1 VRSSVDRAE
10 PSETRLDE
18 SVPAGPIRDNVKL
31 LNATLFGDRD
41 YAVIG
46 WTPGP

>member
-1 VRSSVDRAE
+1 METSTSE
-10 PSETRLDE
+10 PSDTRLRED
-18 SVPAGPIRDNVKL
+18 VPAGPIRENVKL

-46 WTPGP
+46 WTPRA